1 MSAPGD
7 FPTFPGMPRTSYVAT
22 LGSVAPLFLSLSL
35 GCGSVAEPPAAGS
48 ANQQAQ
54 PIINGEDSKD
64 KQFPTVVG
72 LLLDAYGVD
81 PMSPNPL
88 MPKCTRASGVCTG
101 TLIREDVILTAS
113 HCVVNLLKQLPDPSC
128 QKDPDPPQFTFE
140 VDLIGAARGKRVA
153 GSIKA
158 VAHPMFGPT
167 TCTNPPSVD
176 RWNDI
181 ALVFLKRSVK
191 GVPLQK
197 IASPAEA
204 PSLLKEGNKVRIVGY
219 GKSKLDDNMSAGTQR
234 FGTATLVK
242 VGPHE
247 IQGGQLGE
255 QQACQGDSGGPVFA
269 NPDGRPEDMVQ
280 IGVASR
286 LRTTACPSIWTLFN
300 PPKCENGVFYTRID
314 PYYDWI
320 KESLAKE
327 PVAPAEEEDMRKPE
341 PVDMA
346 RPEAPDLAM
355 MMPGEEPLPPEEK
368 GCQCSLGAA
377 SGSAPVGPM
386 ALLAGL
392 LLARLGRRRRR

>member
-1 MSAPGD
+1 
-7 FPTFPGMPRTSYVAT
+7 MPRIPYVAT
-22 LGSVAPLFLSLSL
+22 LGSFAPLFLSLSL
-35 GCGSVAEPPAAGS
+35 GCGTPSEPAVAGS
-48 ANQQAQ
+48 ASQQAQQ
-54 PIINGEDSKD
+54 PIINGDDSKD
-64 KQFPTVVG
+64 KQFPTVAG

-88 MPKCTRASGVCTG
+88 MPKCMRASGVCTG

-113 HCVVNLLKQLPDPSC
+113 HCVVNLLKQLPDPTC
-128 QKDPDPPQFTFE
+128 QKDPDPPQFTLE

-167 TCTNPPSVD
+167 MCTNPPSVD

-234 FGTATLVK
+234 WGTATLVK
-242 VGPHE
+242 VGPYE
-247 IQGGQLGE
+247 IQGGQVGE
-255 QQACQGDSGGPVFA
+255 QQACQGDSGGPVLA

-286 LRTTACPSIWTLFN
+286 LRTTSCPSIWTLFN

-320 KESLAKE
+320 KEQLAKE
-327 PVAPAEEEDMRKPE
+327 TPAPAEEEDMLKPE

-346 RPEAPDLAM
+346 RPETPTPTPDLAM
-355 MMPGEEPLPPEEK
+355 TGEEPLPPEEK
-368 GCQCSLGAA
+368 GCQCNVG
-377 SGSAPVGPM
+377 SGSASVPAAPL

-392 LLARLGRRRRR
+392 LFARLGRRRRRD